1 MKINLQCSA
10 KLNSKYKTTIIPLI
24 EKENML
30 PYLKKF
36 LNLENSKSNKK
47 MIQDLEKQIKPTNNL
62 STSLFIELKG
72 ETYHLL
78 LSTIDF
84 KKEEAS
90 QLKLLVK
97 ASSKKEGTS
106 NEKKGTF
113 SEKYETSSTL
123 KNEKFG
129 AILDHIRNRGAETYK
144 ECQANKLLAANV
156 AMMSHYH
163 DKMNGMINIAF
174 LEGFLLAMYSFDKY
188 KTLSSKKDKEDK
200 EDSKNKLSDLHLVFP
215 DNNAS
220 KIKEIDQETKDLL
233 IKIKSVYLARDLSNE
248 PGSSLS
254 PKNFIDTIKGFISF
268 HKVPVSVEVINTAQ
282 LKKMG
287 MNLMVSVGN
296 GSRPDYQS
304 HFLIIKYFP
313 NSNTKSSTKSSKK
326 SKKKNRKQSN
336 EEANNSSNNNNNNNN
351 NNQEGGRKSK
361 KSKKKSK
368 SDISSTKS
376 KENSKENPDYVLL
389 GKGVT
394 FDTGGISLKR
404 SKNLNEMKYDM
415 SGAAVVSSFIL
426 GHAKTKG
433 KESVVAL
440 VPLAE
445 NNVGPGATLPGD
457 VIKSYSGKTV
467 EILDTDG
474 EGRLLLADALSYAEE
489 KYPNSKMIDLATLA
503 GFQDKFSCGNFSNVM
518 TRHKDFV
525 EQIKAS
531 GDFIQEKMV
540 ETPYIPKFEKYLES
554 HIADITNIA
563 RNCSSGLITSGIFLS
578 QFISKDTVWAHLDI
592 AGPAWKQTS
601 KKYNQKEASGVGVRF
616 LFDLIN

>member
-36 LNLENSKSNKK
+36 LNLQDSKSNKK
-47 MIQDLEKQIKPTNNL
+47 MIQDLEKQIKPTSNL

-84 KKEEAS
+84 KKEDAS
-90 QLKLLVK
+90 QLKSLVK
-97 ASSKKEGTS
+97 VSGKKEGTSSKKEGTS
-106 NEKKGTF
+106 NK
-113 SEKYETSSTL
+113 KYETPNKL

-163 DKMNGMINIAF
+163 NKMNGMINIAF

-188 KTLSSKKDKEDK
+188 KTKKALKSSKSSNKDKEENKKDKDDTEN
-200 EDSKNKLSDLHLVFP
+200 SKNKLSDLHLVFP

-254 PKNFIDTIKGFISF
+254 PKNFIDTIKGFVSF
-268 HKVPVSVEVINTAQ
+268 HKVPVSLEVINTAQ

-313 NSNTKSSTKSSKK
+313 NSSTKSSKK
-326 SKKKNRKQSN
+326 SKKRSKN
-336 EEANNSSNNNNNNNN
+336 ENN

-368 SDISSTKS
+368 SDISSTK
-376 KENSKENPDYVLL
+376 SKENPDYVLL

-445 NNVGPGATLPGD
+445 NNIGPGATLPGD
-457 VIKSYSGKTV
+457 IIKSYSGKTV
-467 EILDTDG
+467 EILNTDA

-489 KYPNSKMIDLATLA
+489 KYPNAKMIDLATLTGA
-503 GFQDKFSCGNFSNVM
+503 QDNFSCGNFSNVM
-518 TRHKDFV
+518 TRHKDFA
-525 EQIKAS
+525 EQITAS

-540 ETPYIPKFEKYLES
+540 ETPYMPKFEKYLES
-554 HIADITNIA
+554 NTADIANIA

>member
-36 LNLENSKSNKK
+36 LNLQDSKSNKK
-47 MIQDLEKQIKPTNNL
+47 MIQDLEKQIKPTSNL

-90 QLKLLVK
+90 QLKSLVK
-97 ASSKKEGTS
+97 VSSKKEETS
-106 NEKKGTF
+106 NK
-113 SEKYETSSTL
+113 KYETPSVL

-129 AILDHIRNRGAETYK
+129 AVLDHIRNRGAETYK

-156 AMMSHYH
+156 AMVSHYH
-163 DKMNGMINIAF
+163 DKMNGLINIAF

-188 KTLSSKKDKEDK
+188 KTKKAPKSSKSDKKDKKDKEDKEEDK
-200 EDSKNKLSDLHLVFP
+200 EDSKNKLSNLHLIFP

-254 PKNFIDTIKGFISF
+254 PKNFIDTIKGFVSF
-268 HKVPVSVEVINTAQ
+268 HKVPVSLEVINTAQ

-313 NSNTKSSTKSSKK
+313 NSSTKSSKK
-326 SKKKNRKQSN
+326 SKKRSKNQ
-336 EEANNSSNNNNNNNN
+336 NN

-368 SDISSTKS
+368 SGASSVK
-376 KENSKENPDYVLL
+376 SKENPDYVLL

-394 FDTGGISLKR
+394 FDTGGINLKR
-404 SKNLNEMKYDM
+404 SRELHEMKYDM

-426 GHAKTKG
+426 GHAKIKG

-445 NNVGPGATLPGD
+445 NNIGPGATLPGD

-489 KYPNSKMIDLATLA
+489 KYPNSKIIDLATLA
-503 GFQDKFSCGNFSNVM
+503 AFQDKLSCGNFSNVM
-518 TRHKDFV
+518 TRNKDFA
-525 EQIKAS
+525 EQITAS

-540 ETPYIPKFEKYLES
+540 ETPYMPKFEKYLES
-554 HIADITNIA
+554 NTADIANIA

-578 QFISKDTVWAHLDI
+578 QFISKDTVWAHIDI